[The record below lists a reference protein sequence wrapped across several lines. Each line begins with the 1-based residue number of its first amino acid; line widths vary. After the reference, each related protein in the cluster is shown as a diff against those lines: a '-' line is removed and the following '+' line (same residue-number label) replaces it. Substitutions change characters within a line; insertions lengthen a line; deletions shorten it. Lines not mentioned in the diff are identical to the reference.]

1 MGSTAEAEARASG
14 IQTPVKP
21 GSLSGADSAQA
32 GVVDEIWSLL
42 RILFGQHRR
51 RFLIAASELDLHPAQ
66 AGALL
71 QLSSPL
77 PMSELAS
84 RLGCDSSNVTGLVDR
99 LEARGLVARQPS
111 FDDRR
116 VKHVVLT
123 KRGTA
128 LRGRMLSHVGEV
140 PEGFERL
147 QADEQRQL
155 RDLLRRALATS
166 LPEEHGEGALP

>member
-1 MGSTAEAEARASG
+1 MGSTAAVQARDERAEAE
-14 IQTPVKP
+14 
-21 GSLSGADSAQA
+21 DSPP
-32 GVVDEIWSLL
+32 GVVDEIWALL
-42 RILFGQHRR
+42 RTLFGQHRR

-77 PMSELAS
+77 PMSELAG

-123 KRGTA
+123 KRGTP
-128 LRGRMLSHVGEV
+128 LRERMLSLVGEV
-140 PEGFERL
+140 PEGFEQL
-147 QADEQRQL
+147 QAGEQRQL
-155 RDLLRRALATS
+155 RDLLQRALAAA
-166 LPEEHGEGALP
+166 PPGEDGAAA